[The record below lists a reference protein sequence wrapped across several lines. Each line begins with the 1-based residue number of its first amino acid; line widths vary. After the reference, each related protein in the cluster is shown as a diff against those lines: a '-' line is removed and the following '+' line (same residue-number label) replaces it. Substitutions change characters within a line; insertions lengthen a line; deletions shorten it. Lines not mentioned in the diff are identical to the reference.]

1 MGQASG
7 RGSICYDESGTVSE
21 DLTATQ
27 TGHFYTDQSSGAL
40 RARRYRVSVVTG
52 ADTGVTAEL
61 EDGAFLV
68 GSHASADLRLTDK
81 GVSRY
86 HVELKLEGGGLKI
99 TDLDSTNG
107 TFQAGTRIGSIT
119 IVNAGAQKAR
129 FRLGSNTEIEIAP
142 ADVPIPVTGYQGE
155 AFGRAIGQSKVM
167 RELFG
172 LLSKIAPT
180 EATVLLE
187 GETGT
192 GKELLAEA
200 IHQHSARKAGPY
212 VVVDCGSLPKDLIGS
227 ELFGHVRGAFTGAV
241 GNKRGLIE
249 AADGGTLFL
258 DEIGELPVEL
268 QPQLLRAL
276 EKREVRPIGDVRS
289 KKVNIRVVAATHRGL
304 AEMVKAGTFREDL
317 YFRLAVVRT
326 QVPPLRRHKEDLPLL
341 VRSFV
346 KALKRDDFD
355 LSDDALAQLQ
365 AHDWPGNVREL
376 RNVVERGLSLQG
388 CEKEFEVYTGE
399 VPFAYADTHQR
410 GPMAKELLDMS
421 FKDAKGL
428 LTESFEREY
437 LTHLL
442 ERHKGN
448 ISRAAVEA
456 GIDRNY
462 IHRLV
467 KKYNL
472 AVDRG

>member
-1 MGQASG
+1 M
-7 RGSICYDESGTVSE
+7 SE
-21 DLTATQ
+21 DQTATQ

-40 RARRYRVSVVTG
+40 RARRYRIQVVAGPDAGTHV
-52 ADTGVTAEL
+52 DI
-61 EDGAFLV
+61 EDGTVLI
-68 GSHASADLRLTDK
+68 GTHTSTDLKLTDK

-86 HVELKLEGGGLKI
+86 HLELQLQPTGLRI

-107 TFQAGTRIGSIT
+107 TFQAATRIGTIT
-119 IVNAGAQKAR
+119 ITSASNAKHR
-129 FRLGSNTEIEIAP
+129 FRLGNNTEIEIAP
-142 ADVPIPVTGYQGE
+142 ADVPIHVAGYGTD
-155 AFGRAIGQSKVM
+155 AFGRVIGGSRFM

-172 LLSKIAPT
+172 LLAKVAPT

-200 IHQHSARKAGPY
+200 IHQHSSRKGGPY
-212 VVVDCGSLPKDLIGS
+212 VVVDCGALPKDLIGS

-241 GNKRGLIE
+241 ANKRGLIE
-249 AADGGTLFL
+249 EAEAGTLFL
-258 DEIGELPVEL
+258 DEIGELPLEL

-276 EKREVRPIGDVRS
+276 EKREVRPIGELRA
-289 KKVNIRVVAATHRGL
+289 KKVNIRVIAATHRSL
-304 AEMVKAGTFREDL
+304 ADMVKAGTFREDL
-317 YFRLAVVRT
+317 YFRLAVVRAP
-326 QVPPLRRHKEDLPLL
+326 VPPLRRHKEDIPLL
-341 VRSFV
+341 VRAFV
-346 KALKRDDFD
+346 RELKRDDFS
-355 LSDDALAQLQ
+355 LSPDVLAQLM

-376 RNVVERGLSLQG
+376 RNVVERGLSLEG
-388 CEKEFEVYTGE
+388 GAFELSNPEDVGAST
-399 VPFAYADTHQR
+399 ADSGAGQR
-410 GPMAKELLDMS
+410 GPMSKELLDMS

-442 ERHKGN
+442 KRHNGN
-448 ISRAAVEA
+448 ISRAALEA

-472 AVDRG
+472 PVDRG

>member
-1 MGQASG
+1 MS
-7 RGSICYDESGTVSE
+7 RD

-27 TGHFYTDQSSGAL
+27 TGHFYTDQSSGTL
-40 RARRYRVSVVTG
+40 HSRRYRVTVITG
-52 ADTGVTAEL
+52 ADAGASAQF

-68 GSHASADLRLTDK
+68 GSHSSADLRLTDK

-86 HVELKLEGGGLKI
+86 HVELKLEGGGLKV

-129 FRLGSNTEIEIAP
+129 FRLGSNTEIEISP
-142 ADVPIPVTGYQGE
+142 ADVPIAVTGYQGE
-155 AFGRAIGQSKVM
+155 SFGRAIGSSKIM
-167 RELFG
+167 RDLFG
-172 LLSKIAPT
+172 LLAKIAPT

-200 IHQHSARKAGPY
+200 IHQHSARKSGPY

-249 AADGGTLFL
+249 EADGGTLFL
-258 DEIGELPVEL
+258 DEIGELPVDL

-355 LSDDALAQLQ
+355 LSAEALAQLE

-388 CEKEFEVYTGE
+388 GEAEFEVHTGE
-399 VPFAYADTHQR
+399 VPLSHADTQQR

-421 FKDAKGL
+421 FKDAKGI

-467 KKYNL
+467 KKYNIP
-472 AVDRG
+472 VDRG

>member
-1 MGQASG
+1 M
-7 RGSICYDESGTVSE
+7 TE
-21 DLTATQ
+21 DLTMTQ
-27 TGHFYTDQSSGAL
+27 TGHFYTDQTSGAL
-40 RARRYRVSVVTG
+40 RARRYRVQVVAGPDVGTH
-52 ADTGVTAEL
+52 AEL
-61 EDGAFLV
+61 EDGTFMI
-68 GSHASADLRLTDK
+68 GTHQSTDLRLTDK

-86 HVELKLEGGGLKI
+86 HAELQLQPSGLKI

-107 TFQAGTRIGSIT
+107 TFQGATKIGSIT
-119 IVNAGAQKAR
+119 ITSASNVKNR
-129 FRLGSNTEIEIAP
+129 FRLGNNTEIEIAP
-142 ADVPIPVTGYQGE
+142 ADVPIPVAGYQNE
-155 AFGRAIGQSKVM
+155 TFGRVIGGSKFM
-167 RELFG
+167 REMFG
-172 LLSKIAPT
+172 LLAKVAPT

-200 IHQHSARKAGPY
+200 IHQHSSRKGGPY

-241 GNKRGLIE
+241 SNKRGLIE
-249 AADGGTLFL
+249 EADGGTLFL
-258 DEIGELPVEL
+258 DEIGELPLEL

-276 EKREVRPIGDVRS
+276 EKREVRPIGELRA
-289 KKVNIRVVAATHRGL
+289 KKVNIRVIAATHRGL
-304 AEMVKAGTFREDL
+304 SEMVKAGTFREDL
-317 YFRLAVVRT
+317 YFRLAVVRAP
-326 QVPPLRRHKEDLPLL
+326 VPPLRKHKEDIPLL

-346 KALKRDDFD
+346 RDLKHEDFT
-355 LSDDALAQLQ
+355 LSPDVLAQLM

-376 RNVVERGLSLQG
+376 RNVVERGLSLEG
-388 CEKEFEVYTGE
+388 GALEFEVN
-399 VPFAYADTHQR
+399 PADVGASTDDSPQSR
-410 GPMAKELLDMS
+410 GPMSKELLDMS

-442 ERHKGN
+442 KRHNGN
-448 ISRAAVEA
+448 ISRAALEA

-467 KKYNL
+467 KKYNIP
-472 AVDRG
+472 VDRG

>member
-1 MGQASG
+1 MS
-7 RGSICYDESGTVSE
+7 D
-21 DLTATQ
+21 DLTFTQ
-27 TGHFYTDQSSGAL
+27 QQAAHFYTDETSGTL
-40 RARRYRVSVVTG
+40 RARRYHIQIVAG
-52 ADTGVTAEL
+52 PDAGVHSEIG
-61 EDGAFLV
+61 DGTFII
-68 GSHASADLRLTDK
+68 GTHNSTDLRLTDK

-86 HVELKLEGGGLKI
+86 HLELQLLPGGLKL

-107 TFQAGTRIGSIT
+107 TFQGATRIGSIVVT
-119 IVNAGAQKAR
+119 SASNAKHR
-129 FRLGSNTEIEIAP
+129 FRLGNNTEVEIAP
-142 ADVPIPVTGYQGE
+142 ADVPIPVAGYHGE
-155 AFGRAIGQSKVM
+155 SFGRAIGGSKSM

-172 LLSKIAPT
+172 LLAKVAPT
-180 EATVLLE
+180 DATVLLE

-200 IHQHSARKAGPY
+200 VHQHSDRKSGPY

-241 GNKRGLIE
+241 ANKRGLIE
-249 AADGGTLFL
+249 EADGGTLFL
-258 DEIGELPVEL
+258 DEIGELPIEL

-276 EKREVRPIGDVRS
+276 EKREVRPIGELRA
-289 KKVNIRVVAATHRGL
+289 KKVSIRVVAATHRSL
-304 AEMVKAGTFREDL
+304 ADMVKAGTFREDL
-317 YFRLAVVRT
+317 YFRLAVVRAP
-326 QVPPLRRHKEDLPLL
+326 VPPLRKHKEDIPLL

-346 KALKRDDFD
+346 QAAKHEDFT
-355 LSDDALAQLQ
+355 LSPDVLAQLM

-376 RNVVERGLSLQG
+376 RNVVERGLSLEG
-388 CEKEFEVYTGE
+388 GAIEFEVN
-399 VPFAYADTHQR
+399 PADVGASMGDEAPSR
-410 GPMAKELLDMS
+410 GPVTKELLDMS

-442 ERHKGN
+442 KRHNGN
-448 ISRAAVEA
+448 ISRAALEA

-472 AVDRG
+472 PVDRG